1 MATSTGGSPL
11 RLFGPPNRLS
21 FAGTD
26 IATGDRGTLI
36 LPDSLQRYAE
46 TREIPVSIRATRRG
60 TRRMRTRLS
69 RTVPPGSYPAEL
81 EIAGRK
87 YPLTIDVAE
96 APRLRIFPLS
106 ATFAGRPGD
115 TAEVELTFTNGGNVA
130 IEVPETIAVGIF
142 DDDGI
147 EAAFADTYRQD
158 SDNAQELVGHWLRKL
173 REGYGGLLKLRV
185 VEGAG
190 ELAPAAARVVKIST
204 ALPRKLKPGHGY
216 HGVWEF
222 GPVFYRVAV
231 TVQRT
236 RTT

>member
-1 MATSTGGSPL
+1 MATSAGGSPL

-21 FAGTD
+21 FAGTE
-26 IATGDRGTLI
+26 IAAGDGGRLI
-36 LPDSLQRYAE
+36 LPDSLQRYAD
-46 TREIPVSIRATRRG
+46 TSEIPVSVRATRRG
-60 TRRMRTRLS
+60 TRRMRMRLS
-69 RTVPPGSYPAEL
+69 RATPPGRYPAEL
-81 EIAGRK
+81 EIAGRR
-87 YPLTIDVAE
+87 YPLTLDVAE
-96 APRLRIFPLS
+96 APRLRISPLS

-130 IEVPETIAVGIF
+130 MTVPETIAVGLF

-147 EAAFADTYRQD
+147 EAAFADTYRQE

-190 ELAPAAARVVKIST
+190 ELAPADSRTVRIST
-204 ALPRKLKPGHGY
+204 ALPKKLKPGHGY

-222 GPVFYRVAV
+222 GPVFYRIAV